1 MRMLLEGDNNLMN
14 KEEDS
19 EVVAAVLVASWKRG
33 EIMLETQFSETL
45 GLAPLRGDLS
55 CRKYVIRVKAA
66 VAIIAF
72 GSHLSNC
79 PPTTFS
85 NSFTE

>member
-33 EIMLETQFSETL
+33 EIMHQQNQKLNTL
-45 GLAPLRGDLS
+45 
-55 CRKYVIRVKAA
+55 KYIE
-66 VAIIAF
+66 I
-72 GSHLSNC
+72 
-79 PPTTFS
+79 
-85 NSFTE
+85 